1 MTKHITTTLT
11 AKPLTKADFAPFGD
25 VIELYK
31 DNEATP
37 QNRFTINQGFAERHH
52 QIATVSHDDGSVG
65 LSIFLAQ
72 PRALP
77 AVLSV
82 MEYHPF
88 GSQAFFSLDKQ
99 DYLVVVAKAGDE
111 PKSADELHAFY
122 ARHYQGVQYHAGT
135 WHHPLL
141 ALNQVCQFLVVD
153 RVGGE
158 GINCIELDINEW
170 QVQVEF

>member
-52 QIATVSHDDGSVG
+52 QLATVSHDGGSVG

-99 DYLVVVAKAGDE
+99 DY
-111 PKSADELHAFY
+111 
-122 ARHYQGVQYHAGT
+122 
-135 WHHPLL
+135 
-141 ALNQVCQFLVVD
+141 
-153 RVGGE
+153 
-158 GINCIELDINEW
+158 
-170 QVQVEF
+170 

>member
-1 MTKHITTTLT
+1 MNPIRTTLT
-11 AKPLTKADFAPFGD
+11 AKPLTKTDFAPFGD

-31 DNEATP
+31 DTEATP
-37 QNRFTINQGFAERHH
+37 QNRFTINQGFAQRHH
-52 QIATVSHDDGSVG
+52 QLATVSHDGGEVG

-72 PRALP
+72 PRTLP
-77 AVLSV
+77 AALSV

-99 DYLVVVAKAGDE
+99 DYLVVVALADDE
-111 PKSADELHAFY
+111 PKSADELHVFY
-122 ARHYQGVQYHAGT
+122 ARHDQGVQYHAGT

-153 RVGGE
+153 RVGGD
-158 GINCIELDINEW
+158 GMNCIELDISDW
-170 QVQVEF
+170 QVQVAC